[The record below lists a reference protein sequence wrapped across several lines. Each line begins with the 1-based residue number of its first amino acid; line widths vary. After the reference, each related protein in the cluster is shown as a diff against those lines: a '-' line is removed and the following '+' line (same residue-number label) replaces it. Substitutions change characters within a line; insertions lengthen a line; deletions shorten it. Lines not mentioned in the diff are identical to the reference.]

1 MTYIPQETDT
11 PNVVNLWGFLLGDF
25 IMRIK
30 VWVAI
35 LVFLGILLYPSV
47 AYDYKEIVEIS
58 DNDYGYVDPVIIA
71 EFMR

>member
-1 MTYIPQETDT
+1 MK
-11 PNVVNLWGFLLGDF
+11 
-25 IMRIK
+25 IK

-35 LVFLGILLYPSV
+35 LVFLGTLLYPSV

-71 EFMR
+71 ELMR

>member
-1 MTYIPQETDT
+1 MK
-11 PNVVNLWGFLLGDF
+11 
-25 IMRIK
+25 IK

-35 LVFLGILLYPSV
+35 LVFLGTLLCPSV

-71 EFMR
+71 ELIR